1 MTTKVTLK
9 DVAQEAGVSYQTV
22 SKVLRGQIAVM
33 PETRARI
40 ESAVARLDYR
50 PNIAA
55 RNLRTRSSNL
65 IGYGWQQS
73 GTGSPH
79 PVLNEF
85 LYCAVQRAEAEGFHV
100 LTFLLG
106 DEMPETVA
114 LYRDLYARRQVEG
127 FILADTNNDDPR
139 IRFLLDNGIPF
150 ASFGRSN
157 DEWDFCWVDVDG
169 QSGLR
174 QITSHLQERGHRK
187 IALITWPEGSRAGC
201 ERETGYLNQMSA
213 KALPVQDRWIARGD
227 NTVSEGFRVM
237 SRLLDLPDDERPTAV
252 ACVSDNLAI
261 GAMHAAITDGLV
273 IGSDIAITGYDNAPM
288 TEFLYPPLTTVRQP
302 IPEAGQLV
310 IEMLLEQIS
319 GSAVEMRQRLLEPEL
334 VIRESS

>member
-22 SKVLRGQIAVM
+22 SKVLRGQITVM

-319 GSAVEMRQRLLEPEL
+319 GSAVEVRQRLLEPEL